1 MKAQESKEGS
11 PDSYVEVVKNKNV
24 KMNGAEEDEEEDQ
37 VIDMPA
43 IEDDSD

>member
-1 MKAQESKEGS
+1 MKAQETNLES
-11 PDSYVEVVKNKNV
+11 PESYVEVKESDV
-24 KMNGAEEDEEEDQ
+24 KMNGAEEDDEDEQ

>member
-1 MKAQESKEGS
+1 MKAQDNNLES
-11 PDSYVEVVKNKNV
+11 PDSYVEVKDNDV
-24 KMNGAEEDEEEDQ
+24 KMNGAEDDDEDEQ

>member
-1 MKAQESKEGS
+1 MKTQESKGRS
-11 PDSYVEVVKNKNV
+11 PDTYVEMKDKDV

>member
-1 MKAQESKEGS
+1 LKAQDTKLES
-11 PDSYVEVVKNKNV
+11 PDSYVKVKDNDV
-24 KMNGAEEDEEEDQ
+24 KMNGAEDDDEDEQ

>member
-1 MKAQESKEGS
+1 MKDQENKGDS
-11 PDSYVEVVKNKNV
+11 PDTYVEVKDKDV
-24 KMNGAEEDEEEDQ
+24 KMNGAEEDEEEDK